1 VPVPEECGICREK
14 PAAPEPETPP
24 ALPCGGET
32 VGDLASGSPETEVIY
47 RLGHMLDRGDEFY
60 GKTITVDGE
69 MHRQFTDR
77 VFTIEDDGFWR
88 DRDMLVISL
97 VPMSDSVIPL
107 QESFDRGKQVRVT
120 GVVRPY
126 DRAKLECLF
135 GPLDLESR
143 EGKSFT
149 KNPVLIIGY
158 RPPAKRAAIIPEPAP
173 APTPIPPAAAAPAPE
188 PTEEVAE
195 LAVIEQPAPEPP
207 QALPRTA
214 SNLPSA
220 ALAGFCFLFLA
231 GSVRLIG
238 RLAARSK

>member
-1 VPVPEECGICREK
+1 
-14 PAAPEPETPP
+14 
-24 ALPCGGET
+24 
-32 VGDLASGSPETEVIY
+32 
-47 RLGHMLDRGDEFY
+47 MLDRGDEFY

-69 MHRQFTDR
+69 MHRQFTDQ
-77 VFTIEDDGFWR
+77 VFTIEDDGFWK

-149 KNPVLIIGY
+149 RNPVLIIGY
-158 RPPAKRAAIIPEPAP
+158 RPPAKRAAIIPEPEPAPAPAP
-173 APTPIPPAAAAPAPE
+173 APTPTPLPPAAAAPAPE

-195 LAVIEQPAPEPP
+195 LAVIEQPAAPAPEPP
-207 QALPRTA
+207 KALPRTA
-214 SNLPSA
+214 SDLPSA

-231 GSVRLIG
+231 GSVRWIG
-238 RLAARSK
+238 RRAARSK